1 MGVIG
6 RHYRVMGPRRRP
18 WCGRAQLVQH
28 ELHAAARPADEHLR
42 LECPRVA
49 YPADP
54 ADGLSLRDGNGGLA
68 TAAARSHFDHRAE
81 GLMLSAQDLALDYRT
96 GGSVAHA
103 VDAVSL
109 SVEQG
114 SFVGLIGPS
123 GSGKSS
129 LMYLLSGLKRPTRGS
144 VAFDGLDYGDTST
157 PGLIRLRRQRF
168 GFVFQQHFLINYL
181 STLENVMVGA
191 VKRNHEA
198 VAYAQE
204 LLRRIGLG
212 DKLRQRP
219 YQLSI
224 GQRQRVAVARA
235 LIHRPAVVFADEPTA
250 SLDQGTGRDV
260 INLLADYRMRDGGG
274 VVVVTPDP
282 AMLTGADRVLQMRD
296 GRVSG
301 A

>member
-1 MGVIG
+1 
-6 RHYRVMGPRRRP
+6 
-18 WCGRAQLVQH
+18 
-28 ELHAAARPADEHLR
+28 
-42 LECPRVA
+42 
-49 YPADP
+49 
-54 ADGLSLRDGNGGLA
+54 
-68 TAAARSHFDHRAE
+68 
-81 GLMLSAQDLALDYRT
+81 MLSAQDLALDYRT
-96 GGSVAHA
+96 GESVAHA
-103 VDAVSL
+103 VNTVSL

-144 VAFDGLDYGDTST
+144 VAFEGQAYRDISTRGLM
-157 PGLIRLRRQRF
+157 RLRRQRF

-191 VKRNHEA
+191 VKRNHEV

-204 LLRRIGLG
+204 LLRRVGLA

-224 GQRQRVAVARA
+224 GERQRVAVVRA

-260 INLLADYRMRDGGG
+260 INLLADYRTSGGG
-274 VVVVTPDP
+274 SVVVVTHDP

-296 GRVSG
+296 GRLSQ

>member
-1 MGVIG
+1 
-6 RHYRVMGPRRRP
+6 
-18 WCGRAQLVQH
+18 
-28 ELHAAARPADEHLR
+28 
-42 LECPRVA
+42 
-49 YPADP
+49 
-54 ADGLSLRDGNGGLA
+54 
-68 TAAARSHFDHRAE
+68 
-81 GLMLSAQDLALDYRT
+81 MLSAQDLALDYRT
-96 GGSVAHA
+96 GESVAHA
-103 VDAVSL
+103 VNTVSL

-129 LMYLLSGLKRPTRGS
+129 LMYLLSGLKRPTRGR
-144 VAFDGLDYGDTST
+144 VAFEGRDYGDIST
-157 PGLIRLRRQRF
+157 PGLMRLRRQRF

-204 LLRRIGLG
+204 LLRRVGLG

-219 YQLSI
+219 YHLSI
-224 GQRQRVAVARA
+224 GERQRVAVARA

-260 INLLADYRMRDGGG
+260 INLLADYRRSGGG
-274 VVVVTPDP
+274 SVVVVTHDP
-282 AMLTGADRVLQMRD
+282 AMLPGADQVLQMRD
-296 GRVSG
+296 GRLSV

>member
-1 MGVIG
+1 
-6 RHYRVMGPRRRP
+6 
-18 WCGRAQLVQH
+18 
-28 ELHAAARPADEHLR
+28 
-42 LECPRVA
+42 
-49 YPADP
+49 
-54 ADGLSLRDGNGGLA
+54 
-68 TAAARSHFDHRAE
+68 
-81 GLMLSAQDLALDYRT
+81 MLSAIDLALDYRS
-96 GGSVAHA
+96 GQSIAHA
-103 VDAVSL
+103 VNTVSL

-129 LMYLLSGLKRPTRGS
+129 LMYLLSGLKRPTRGA
-144 VAFDGLDYGDTST
+144 VAFDGQHYRDIST
-157 PGLIRLRRQRF
+157 AGLIRLRRQRF

-191 VKRNHEA
+191 VKRNHDV

-204 LLRRIGLG
+204 LLRRVGLG
-212 DKLRQRP
+212 DKMRQRP

-224 GQRQRVAVARA
+224 GERQRVAVARA

-260 INLLADYRMRDGGG
+260 INLLADYRTSGGG
-274 VVVVTPDP
+274 SVVVVTHDP

-296 GRVSG
+296 GRLSLV
-301 A
+301 